1 MSVVRVAAAG
11 AVLLVLVG
19 CQGEVKDEVKDE
31 VKVETEE
38 DKTYYA
44 LGQAVAR
51 GLGSFQGKLNPE
63 QVELVKKGLEDAAL
77 GRQPLAP
84 PEDYLPKIRQLAQ
97 VYAQAEALQERGRG
111 QVFLERAQAAEGA
124 VTTASGLVY
133 QELVAGT
140 GAQPEADDSVK
151 VHYRGSLVDGT
162 EFSSS
167 YDSEALVLPVSQVFA
182 GFSEGLQMM
191 KVGGKAR
198 LVLPPG
204 IGAGPQ
210 GQPPRI
216 PPGATLVFEVEL
228 LDIR

>member
-1 MSVVRVAAAG
+1 MSVVRVAAVG

-19 CQGEVKDEVKDE
+19 CQGEVKVET
-31 VKVETEE
+31 KVETEE

-51 GLGSFQGKLNPE
+51 GLGSFQGKLSRE

-77 GRQPLAP
+77 GRESLAP
-84 PEDYLPKIRQLAQ
+84 PEDYLPKVRQLAQ
-97 VYAQAEALQERGRG
+97 AYSVAEERLERGRG
-111 QVFLERAQAAEGA
+111 QLLLENAQSAEGA

-140 GAQPEADDSVK
+140 GAQPQADNTVK
-151 VHYRGSLVDGT
+151 VHYRGSLADGT
-162 EFSSS
+162 VFGNS
-167 YDSEALVLPVSQVFA
+167 YEGEALELPLSQAYPGFA
-182 GFSEGLQMM
+182 EGVQML

-198 LVLPPG
+198 LVLPPE

-210 GQPPRI
+210 GQPPKI
-216 PPGATLVFEVEL
+216 PPGATLIFEVEL
-228 LDIR
+228 LDII